1 MITKNTNV
9 VTDGGTEK
17 DSERQSRQ
25 ADAPTLRLDDISY
38 AYTKGG
44 KRVLRNMSHDFHSGK
59 VHAITGPSGAG
70 KTTLL
75 SLISGLAV
83 PTEGKV
89 LIDGEDLAKRDR
101 YRFRSHDIG
110 VIFQSFNL
118 LPNLT
123 VAENIIL
130 SMEASGKS
138 FDRPKKDIVD
148 GLLGQVHL
156 PKEYAN
162 ERILHLSG
170 GEQQRVAIARALS
183 YDPAIIVADEPTGNL
198 DLATQDDI
206 MGIFRK
212 LAHDGKPLRHHR
224 DAQSRSGQGIGRGVR
239 TGTDQKTRKA
249 KQLGHVLGR

>member
-1 MITKNTNV
+1 MTTDTATNETTNTTPSQQTNP
-9 VTDGGTEK
+9 
-17 DSERQSRQ
+17 
-25 ADAPTLRLDDISY
+25 PTLRLSHVGY
-38 AYTKGG
+38 AYTRGG
-44 KRVLRNMSHDFHSGK
+44 KRVLNNISHDFHAGK

-75 SLISGLAV
+75 SLISGLAT
-83 PTEGKV
+83 PTEGTV
-89 LIDGEDLAKRDR
+89 LVNGTDLSKRNR

-130 SMEASGKS
+130 SMDASGKTL
-138 FDRPKKDIVD
+138 DKPRTTIVHA
-148 GLLGQVHL
+148 LLEQVHL
-156 PKEYAN
+156 PQEYAN

-183 YDPAIIVADEPTGNL
+183 YNPTIIVADEPTGNL

-206 MGIFRK
+206 MNIFRA
-212 LAHDGKPLRHHR
+212 LAHDEHRCVIIVTHSPEVANMSDEIFELAPIKRQHH
-224 DAQSRSGQGIGRGVR
+224 VR
-239 TGTDQKTRKA
+239 
-249 KQLGHVLGR
+249 